1 MPLVL
6 SSSAFLAL
14 ILASENADT
23 FPSVG
28 PDAVG
33 AAIGFGFTSTGA
45 IGFACSIVVVV
56 VMFATSAVLAEV
68 VVLELLSTI
77 E

>member
-28 PDAVG
+28 PDAAG
-33 AAIGFGFTSTGA
+33 ATMGFGFASTGA
-45 IGFACSIVVVV
+45 NGFGCSIVVVL
-56 VMFATSAVLAEV
+56 VMFSTSAVVAV
-68 VVLELLSTI
+68 AVVLELLSTI